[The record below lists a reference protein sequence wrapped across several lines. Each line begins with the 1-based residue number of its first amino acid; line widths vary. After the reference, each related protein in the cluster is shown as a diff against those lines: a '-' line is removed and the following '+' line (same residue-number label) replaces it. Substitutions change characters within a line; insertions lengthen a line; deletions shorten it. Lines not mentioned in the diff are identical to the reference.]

1 MKKVLFTATV
11 DSHIK
16 QFHLPYL
23 KWFKEHGYEVH
34 VATNGNEKIPFCDV
48 KHKISFERSPIKIN
62 NLKAIYNLK
71 KIIEREKFDIIHCHT
86 PMGSVVTRLAA
97 IKARKKYRT
106 KVIYTAHGFHFFKGA
121 PLINWIIYYP
131 VEKICARWT
140 DCLITINKEDYEL
153 AKKKFKKVKNI
164 EYVHGV
170 GIEES
175 KFNDDLNSAEKN
187 KLKKE
192 LKVTDKD
199 YLLLYVAEISN
210 RKNQIML
217 INTIKELKDKNR
229 NVVLILAGK
238 DSMNGEC
245 QKYAKNIGVEKNI
258 RFLGYRNDINKLM
271 KLVDLAVSC
280 SKQEGLPV
288 NIMEALCSGLR
299 VVATECRGNKE
310 LINNKNGKL
319 VEINNIKEM
328 TNAIEYEMKNKGK
341 KRIENYLNSNYYIEN
356 VIKEYENIYLKYERK
371 YTVVHILNS
380 NKFSG
385 AENVA
390 ITIIN
395 QLNNNKDF
403 KCMYMS
409 PEGNIKKILKDNNIK
424 YIPVKKL
431 SCRKIRKVCKKYN
444 VDIIHAH
451 DFKASIFSAF
461 SRTNSKIVSHIHKN
475 DPKMKKVNL
484 YSILFLI
491 STLKYE
497 KIIMVSKAVANEFKF
512 NKFIEKKV
520 KVIGN
525 PVDTKKIVE
534 KSKKQNGGDKYDIVY
549 LGRLSPEK
557 NPVEFIEIINEL
569 NKKNKE
575 IKAVMIGDGKLK
587 NECMNKIYEYGL
599 INNIKMLGFTENP
612 YIILKNSKIM
622 CITSN
627 WEGFGLAAIEGLAL
641 GLPVIAKNV
650 GGLKEIVTN
659 DCGILYSNIQEA
671 VQNIEEIL
679 KDTELLK
686 AKSQKAKNRAKK
698 LENIKKYTN
707 DIINI
712 YET

>member
-1 MKKVLFTATV
+1 LKKVLFVATITK
-11 DSHIK
+11 HINA
-16 QFHLPYL
+16 FHIPYL
-23 KWFKEHGYEVH
+23 KWFKEQGYEVH
-34 VATNGNEKIPFCDV
+34 VASKGNEPIEYCDKHFDIPF
-48 KHKISFERSPIKIN
+48 ERFP
-62 NLKAIYNLK
+62 LKAQNIKAYKQLK
-71 KIIEREKFDIIHCHT
+71 NIINENKYEIIHCHT
-86 PMGSVVTRLAA
+86 PVGGVLTRLAA
-97 IKARKKYRT
+97 RKARKKYNT
-106 KVIYTAHGFHFFKGA
+106 KVIYTAHGFHFYKGA
-121 PLINWIIYYP
+121 PLLNWIIYYP
-131 VEKICARWT
+131 IEKYLAKYT
-140 DCLITINKEDYEL
+140 DCIITINKEDYEL
-153 AKKKFKKVKNI
+153 AKKKFKKVNDI

-175 KFNDDLNSAEKN
+175 KFNNNLNSTEKN
-187 KLKKE
+187 KLEKE
-192 LKVTDKD
+192 LKVTDED

-210 RKNQIML
+210 RKNQMML
-217 INTIKELKDKNR
+217 INTVKELKDKNR

-245 QKYAKNIGVEKNI
+245 QKHAKNIGVEKNI

-497 KIIMVSKAVANEFKF
+497 KIIMVSKAVVNEFKF

-534 KSKKQNGGDKYDIVY
+534 KSKKQNSGDEYDIVY

-575 IKAVMIGDGKLK
+575 IKAVMIGDGELK

-612 YIILKNSKIM
+612 YINLKNSKIM
-622 CITSN
+622 CMTSN

-650 GGLKEIVTN
+650 GGLKEIITN
-659 DCGILYSNIQEA
+659 DCGTLYSNIQEA